1 MPNDSNLWQVFWEQY
16 ARQGAD
22 ELLEVETSE
31 SSQARTEQ
39 LMHMYM
45 RYMHEDITRER
56 APNSQARAAISQ
68 GDVWVSKNGDVKP
81 ISELSTVHLK
91 RILNGLNMGKRYYS
105 QQHKDDAIAAEYKK
119 RLQ

>member
-31 SSQARTEQ
+31 SSQTRTEQ

-45 RYMHEDITRER
+45 RYMHEDTTRER

-81 ISELSTVHLK
+81 ISELSTMHLK